1 MNIRR
6 ATSDDRE
13 TLLDL
18 WQEFAEDSF
27 PAWAAR
33 RGLDPDQR
41 EATLASWREGTAPG
55 IDESL
60 RLGTA
65 FVAERDGEPAGF
77 AAAVPRGS
85 AEAELTELY
94 VRPGM
99 RRAGVA
105 TALVREVV
113 AALAGLGVEYVVVET
128 GRNNLTAQAAY
139 ERWGFR
145 PQMLSFDASLAQ
157 LERHLE
163 P

>member
-1 MNIRR
+1 VNIRR

-33 RGLDPDQR
+33 RSLGPGHR
-41 EATLASWREGTAPG
+41 ETTLASWREGTAAG

-85 AEAELTELY
+85 REAELTELY
-94 VRPGM
+94 VRPEV
-99 RRAGVA
+99 RRDGVA

-113 AALAGLGVEYVVVET
+113 SALEALGVEYVVVET
-128 GRNNLTAQAAY
+128 AVDNLPAQAAY

-145 PQMLSFDASLAQ
+145 ARMLAFEASLAQ
-157 LERHLE
+157 IERHLGR
-163 P
+163 

>member
-33 RGLDPDQR
+33 RGLGPNQR
-41 EATLASWREGTAPG
+41 EDTLASWREGTAAG

-65 FVAERDGEPAGF
+65 FIAEQEGEPAGF
-77 AAAVPRGS
+77 AGAVPRGS
-85 AEAELTELY
+85 REAELTELY
-94 VRPGM
+94 VRPEM
-99 RRAGVA
+99 RRAGLA

-113 AALAGLGVEYVVVET
+113 SALEALGVRYVVVET
-128 GRNNLTAQAAY
+128 GIDNVPAQAAY

-145 PQMLSFDASLAQ
+145 PQMLAFEASLAQ
-157 LERHLE
+157 IEGHLQR
-163 P
+163 